1 MMTAETARPDM
12 QGLRQ
17 GAAMAAV
24 RVVRRLREAGD
35 WQREMDGILG
45 TLCST
50 LECQRGILFRLRE
63 LPGQG
68 FAQSVAAYWTDPLSK
83 GKLASPT
90 VIMQSII
97 NSDPLLERLAEDE
110 RQGKIFA
117 GHTRDLEGFLRADF
131 EKQSIKSF
139 LSVSVFAHG
148 HLWGTLAVN
157 DCVNE
162 RQWTDE
168 EEATLHIIALAIG
181 DAIERSPSDAHA
193 SEVIRRTML
202 QASLDA
208 IIVIDET
215 GSIIEFNPAA
225 EKMFGFMRSDILGKD
240 LLDTVVPVYYRKGYS
255 SGAEYMSGRGA
266 PMIGQRLETVT
277 QNAAGEIFPIELT
290 ATEMRV
296 ADRRLI
302 FGSIRDLRDKL
313 RAEEEIDRQR
323 EKLHQNEKM
332 AAMGSLL
339 AGVSH
344 ELNNPLAVV
353 VAQSTLLHEF
363 ATDPQTKVRAEKVRA
378 AAERCGRIVK
388 SFLSMVRLHPTTQ
401 AETDLNQVIRA
412 ALELTAYGA
421 RSTGIIIDTDFSAG
435 PLLAMAD
442 ADHVTQVAANFLI
455 NSQHALAGV
464 ASDRVIKVTTFR
476 NERGNP
482 GFSVEDNGPGVP
494 EAIRA
499 RIFESYFTTKPVGV
513 GTGIGLSI
521 SKSIIERHNGNVWF
535 EEVQPH
541 GARFVV
547 ELPAI
552 AGSAAATGDGP
563 VRSNSLRHAL
573 IVDDE
578 PDVAASLSDILEL
591 MGIKSRIVPAWT
603 SAAEALSGYTP
614 PDIVFSDL
622 RMPGVS
628 GIAIYRALLAERPEL
643 ARRFVLV
650 TGDLIGAKAE
660 IDQLPAPNRPQ
671 VLEKPFS
678 TLDVRGVLSAVAEQA
693 TADNGAHI

>member
-1 MMTAETARPDM
+1 MDM
-12 QGLRQ
+12 HGSRQ

-24 RVVRRLREAGD
+24 HVVRRLREAGD
-35 WQREMDGILG
+35 WQREMEGILE
-45 TLCST
+45 TLCRSMD
-50 LECQRGILFRLRE
+50 CQRGILFRLRE

-68 FAQSVAAYWTDPLSK
+68 FAQSVSAYWIDPEF
-83 GKLASPT
+83 GGELASPT
-90 VIMQSII
+90 VIVQSLI
-97 NSDPLLERLAEDE
+97 NSDPLLERLQEDE
-110 RQGKIFA
+110 RQGKVFA
-117 GHTRDLEGFLRADF
+117 GHTRNLDGFLRTDF
-131 EKQSIKSF
+131 EKQNIKSF

-157 DCVNE
+157 DCVAE
-162 RQWTDE
+162 REWTDE

-181 DAIERSPSDAHA
+181 DAIEHSPSEAHA

-208 IIVIDET
+208 IIVIDEA

-225 EKMFGFMRSDILGKD
+225 EKMFGFPRSNILGKD
-240 LLDTVVPVYYRKGYS
+240 LLDTIVPIYYRKGYA

-266 PMIGQRLETVT
+266 PMVGQRMETVT
-277 QNAAGEIFPIELT
+277 QNAAGEVFPIELT

-302 FGSIRDLRDKL
+302 FGSIRDLREKL
-313 RAEEEIDRQR
+313 HAEEEINRQR

-388 SFLSMVRLHPTTQ
+388 SFLSMVRLHPTEQ
-401 AETDLNQVIRA
+401 AETDLNQVMRS
-412 ALELTAYGA
+412 ALEVTAYGA
-421 RSTGIIIDTDFSAG
+421 RSTGIIIDTDFANG

-455 NSQHALAGV
+455 NSQHALAGITGE
-464 ASDRVIKVTTFR
+464 RRIKVRTFR
-476 NERGNP
+476 SERGNP
-482 GFSVEDNGPGVP
+482 GFSVEDNGPGIP
-494 EAIRA
+494 QAIRS

-521 SKSIIERHNGNVWF
+521 SKSIVERHNGNIWF
-535 EEVQPH
+535 EEVDPH

-547 ELPAI
+547 QLPAI
-552 AGSAAATGDGP
+552 AGDAARAGESP
-563 VRSNSLRHAL
+563 VRSSGLRHAL
-573 IVDDE
+573 IIDDE

-591 MGIKSRIVPAWT
+591 MGVKSRIVPSWT
-603 SAAEALSGYTP
+603 SAGEVLSGQIP
-614 PDIVFSDL
+614 PHIVFSDL
-622 RMPGVS
+622 RMPGTS
-628 GIAIYRALLAERPEL
+628 GISIYRELLAEQPEL
-643 ARRFVLV
+643 AQRFVLV
-650 TGDLIGAKAE
+650 TGDLVGAKAE
-660 IDQLPAPNRPQ
+660 IDALPPQQRPQ
-671 VLEKPFS
+671 ILEKPFS
-678 TLDVRGVLSAVAEQA
+678 TLDVRGVLSAIADQA
-693 TADNGAHI
+693 AVEG

>member
-1 MMTAETARPDM
+1 
-12 QGLRQ
+12 
-17 GAAMAAV
+17 
-24 RVVRRLREAGD
+24 
-35 WQREMDGILG
+35 
-45 TLCST
+45 
-50 LECQRGILFRLRE
+50 
-63 LPGQG
+63 
-68 FAQSVAAYWTDPLSK
+68 
-83 GKLASPT
+83 
-90 VIMQSII
+90 
-97 NSDPLLERLAEDE
+97 
-110 RQGKIFA
+110 
-117 GHTRDLEGFLRADF
+117 
-131 EKQSIKSF
+131 
-139 LSVSVFAHG
+139 
-148 HLWGTLAVN
+148 
-157 DCVNE
+157 
-162 RQWTDE
+162 E

-181 DAIERSPSDAHA
+181 DAIERSPSEAHA

-225 EKMFGFMRSDILGKD
+225 EKMFGFQRSAILGKD
-240 LLDTVVPVYYRKGYS
+240 LLDTIVPVYYRKGYA
-255 SGAEYMSGRGA
+255 SGAEYMAGRGA
-266 PMIGQRLETVT
+266 PMVGQRLETVT

-302 FGSIRDLRDKL
+302 FGSIRDLREKL
-313 RAEEEIDRQR
+313 QAEEEINRQR

-363 ATDPQTKVRAEKVRA
+363 AGDPQTKVRAEKVRA

-388 SFLSMVRLHPTTQ
+388 SFLSMVRLHPTEQ
-401 AETDLNQVIRA
+401 AETDLNQVMRS
-412 ALELTAYGA
+412 ALEVTAYGA
-421 RSTGIIIDTDFSAG
+421 RSSGIIIDTDFATG

-442 ADHVTQVAANFLI
+442 ADHITQVAANFLI

-464 ASDRVIKVTTFR
+464 TGERRIKVRTFR

-482 GFSVEDNGPGVP
+482 GFSVEDNGPGIP

-499 RIFESYFTTKPVGV
+499 RVFESYFTTKPVGV

-521 SKSIIERHNGNVWF
+521 SKSIVERHNGNIWF
-535 EEVQPH
+535 EEVEPQ

-547 ELPAI
+547 QLPAI
-552 AGSAAATGDGP
+552 AGGAASAGEGP
-563 VRSNSLRHAL
+563 ARSSGLRHAL
-573 IVDDE
+573 IIDDE
-578 PDVAASLSDILEL
+578 PDVAGSLSDILEL
-591 MGIKSRIVPAWT
+591 MGLKSRVVASWT
-603 SAAEALSGYTP
+603 SAADVLTGHMP

-622 RMPGVS
+622 RMPGIS
-628 GIAIYRALLAERPEL
+628 GIAIYRELLSQQPALAK
-643 ARRFVLV
+643 RFVLV

-660 IDQLPAPNRPQ
+660 IEALPPSQRPHI
-671 VLEKPFS
+671 LEKPFS
-678 TLDVRGVLSAVAEQA
+678 TLDVRSVLSAVADEA
-693 TADNGAHI
+693 AANNDAHI

>member
-1 MMTAETARPDM
+1 MTVEAERMDM
-12 QGLRQ
+12 HGSRQ

-24 RVVRRLREAGD
+24 HVVRRLREAGD
-35 WQREMDGILG
+35 WQREIDGILE
-45 TLCST
+45 TLCRSMD
-50 LECQRGILFRLRE
+50 CQRGILFRLRE

-68 FAQSVAAYWTDPLSK
+68 FAQSVSAYWIDPAF
-83 GKLASPT
+83 GGELASPT

-97 NSDPLLERLAEDE
+97 NSDPLLERLQEDE
-110 RQGKIFA
+110 RQGKVFA
-117 GHTRDLEGFLRADF
+117 GHTRNLEGFLRADF

-139 LSVSVFAHG
+139 ISVSVFAHG

-157 DCVNE
+157 DCVAE
-162 RQWTDE
+162 REWTDE

-181 DAIERSPSDAHA
+181 DAIEHSPSEAHA

-208 IIVIDET
+208 IIVIDEA

-225 EKMFGFMRSDILGKD
+225 EKMFGFRRSDILGKD
-240 LLDTVVPVYYRKGYS
+240 LLDTIVPIYYRKGYA
-255 SGAEYMSGRGA
+255 SGADYMAGRGA
-266 PMIGQRLETVT
+266 PMVNQRLETVT

-302 FGSIRDLRDKL
+302 FGSIRDLREKL
-313 RAEEEIDRQR
+313 RAEEEINRQR

-363 ATDPQTKVRAEKVRA
+363 AADPQTKVRAEKVRA

-388 SFLSMVRLHPTTQ
+388 SFLSMVRLHPTEQ
-401 AETDLNQVIRA
+401 AETDLNQVMRA
-412 ALELTAYGA
+412 ALEVTAYGA
-421 RSTGIIIDTDFSAG
+421 RSSGIIIDTDFANG

-464 ASDRVIKVTTFR
+464 TGERRIKVRTFR
-476 NERGNP
+476 SDRGNP
-482 GFSVEDNGPGVP
+482 GFSVEDNGPGIP
-494 EAIRA
+494 EAIRS

-521 SKSIIERHNGNVWF
+521 SKSIVERHNGNIWF
-535 EEVQPH
+535 EEVEPH

-547 ELPAI
+547 QLPAI
-552 AGSAAATGDGP
+552 TGDAAKAGEGP
-563 VRSNSLRHAL
+563 ARSSGLRHAL
-573 IVDDE
+573 IIDDE

-591 MGIKSRIVPAWT
+591 MGVKSRIVASWR
-603 SAAEALSGYTP
+603 SAGEVLGGHVS

-622 RMPGVS
+622 RMPGTS
-628 GIAIYRALLAERPEL
+628 GISIYRELLAERPVL
-643 ARRFVLV
+643 AKRFVLV
-650 TGDLIGAKAE
+650 TGDMIGAKAE
-660 IDQLPAPNRPQ
+660 IESQPPQQRPHI
-671 VLEKPFS
+671 LEKPFS
-678 TLDVRGVLSAVAEQA
+678 TLDVRGILSTVAEE
-693 TADNGAHI
+693 TAVDDGAHI

>member
-1 MMTAETARPDM
+1 MTAEAARMDM
-12 QGLRQ
+12 HGSRQ

-24 RVVRRLREAGD
+24 HVVRRLREAGD
-35 WQREMDGILG
+35 WQREMEGILE
-45 TLCST
+45 TLCRSMD
-50 LECQRGILFRLRE
+50 CQRGILFRLRE

-68 FAQSVAAYWTDPLSK
+68 FAQSVSAYWIDPEF
-83 GKLASPT
+83 GGELASPT
-90 VIMQSII
+90 VIVQSII
-97 NSDPLLERLAEDE
+97 NSDPLLERLQEDE
-110 RQGKIFA
+110 RQGKVFA
-117 GHTRDLEGFLRADF
+117 GHTRNLDGFLRTDF
-131 EKQSIKSF
+131 EKQNIKSF

-157 DCVNE
+157 DCVAE
-162 RQWTDE
+162 REWTDE

-181 DAIERSPSDAHA
+181 DAIEHSPSEAHA

-208 IIVIDET
+208 IIVIDEA

-225 EKMFGFMRSDILGKD
+225 EKMFGFPRSNILGKD
-240 LLDTVVPVYYRKGYS
+240 LLDTIVPIYYRKGYA

-266 PMIGQRLETVT
+266 PMVGQRMETVT
-277 QNAAGEIFPIELT
+277 QNAAGEVFPIELT

-302 FGSIRDLRDKL
+302 FGSIRDLREKL
-313 RAEEEIDRQR
+313 HAEEEINRQR

-388 SFLSMVRLHPTTQ
+388 SFLSMVRLHPTEQ
-401 AETDLNQVIRA
+401 AETDLNQVMRS
-412 ALELTAYGA
+412 ALEVTAYGA
-421 RSTGIIIDTDFSAG
+421 RSTGIIIDTDFANG

-455 NSQHALAGV
+455 NSQHALAGITGE
-464 ASDRVIKVTTFR
+464 RRIKVRTFR
-476 NERGNP
+476 SERGNP
-482 GFSVEDNGPGVP
+482 GFSVEDNGPGIP
-494 EAIRA
+494 QAIRS

-521 SKSIIERHNGNVWF
+521 SKSIVERHNGNIWF
-535 EEVQPH
+535 EEVDPH

-547 ELPAI
+547 QLPAI
-552 AGSAAATGDGP
+552 AGDAARAGESP
-563 VRSNSLRHAL
+563 VRSSGLRHAL
-573 IVDDE
+573 IIDDE

-591 MGIKSRIVPAWT
+591 MGVKSRIVPSWT
-603 SAAEALSGYTP
+603 SAGEVLSGQIP
-614 PDIVFSDL
+614 PHIVFSDL
-622 RMPGVS
+622 RMPGTS
-628 GIAIYRALLAERPEL
+628 GISIYRELLAEQPEL
-643 ARRFVLV
+643 AQRFVLV

-660 IDQLPAPNRPQ
+660 IDALPPQQRPQ
-671 VLEKPFS
+671 ILEKPFS
-678 TLDVRGVLSAVAEQA
+678 TLDVRGVLSAIADQA
-693 TADNGAHI
+693 AVEG

>member
-1 MMTAETARPDM
+1 MDM
-12 QGLRQ
+12 QGSRQ

-24 RVVRRLREAGD
+24 HVVRRLREAGD
-35 WQREMDGILG
+35 WQREMDGILE
-45 TLCST
+45 TLCRSM
-50 LECQRGILFRLRE
+50 ECQRGILFRLRE

-68 FAQSVAAYWTDPLSK
+68 FAQSVSAYWIDPNF
-83 GKLASPT
+83 GGELASPT
-90 VIMQSII
+90 VIVQSII
-97 NSDPLLERLAEDE
+97 NSDSLLERLQEDE
-110 RQGKIFA
+110 RQGKVFA
-117 GHTRDLEGFLRADF
+117 GHTRDLDGFLRTDF
-131 EKQSIKSF
+131 EKQNIKSF

-157 DCVNE
+157 DCVAE
-162 RQWTDE
+162 REWTDE

-181 DAIERSPSDAHA
+181 DAIEHSPSEAHA

-208 IIVIDET
+208 IIVIDEA

-225 EKMFGFMRSDILGKD
+225 EKMFGFPRSDILGKD
-240 LLDTVVPVYYRKGYS
+240 LLDTIVPIYYRKGYA

-266 PMIGQRLETVT
+266 PMVGQRMETVT
-277 QNAAGEIFPIELT
+277 QNAAGEVFPIELT

-302 FGSIRDLRDKL
+302 FGSIRDLREKL
-313 RAEEEIDRQR
+313 HAEEEINRQR

-363 ATDPQTKVRAEKVRA
+363 ASDPQTKVRAEKVRA

-388 SFLSMVRLHPTTQ
+388 SFLSMVRLHPTEQ
-401 AETDLNQVIRA
+401 AETDLNHVMRS
-412 ALELTAYGA
+412 ALEVTAYGA
-421 RSTGIIIDTDFSAG
+421 RSSGIIIDTDFANG

-455 NSQHALAGV
+455 NSQHALAGITGE
-464 ASDRVIKVTTFR
+464 RHIKVRTFR
-476 NERGNP
+476 SERGNP
-482 GFSVEDNGPGVP
+482 GFSVEDNGPGIP
-494 EAIRA
+494 QAIRS

-521 SKSIIERHNGNVWF
+521 SKSIVERHNGNIWF
-535 EEVQPH
+535 EEVEPH

-547 ELPAI
+547 QLPAI
-552 AGSAAATGDGP
+552 AGDAAKAGESP
-563 VRSNSLRHAL
+563 ARSSGLRHAL
-573 IVDDE
+573 IIDDE

-591 MGIKSRIVPAWT
+591 MGVKSRLVPSWT
-603 SAAEALSGYTP
+603 SAGEVLSGQMP

-622 RMPGVS
+622 RMPGTS
-628 GIAIYRALLAERPEL
+628 GMSIYRELLAERPGL
-643 ARRFVLV
+643 AQRFVLV

-660 IDQLPAPNRPQ
+660 IEALPPQQRPQ
-671 VLEKPFS
+671 ILEKPFS
-678 TLDVRGVLSAVAEQA
+678 TLDVRGVLAVIAEQA
-693 TADNGAHI
+693 AVEN